1 MNLLLIV
8 MGMSEGIVLA
18 SLLFNQIILLIFL
31 DTYKREKGIPSL
43 KGRTIN
49 ISIRDVLWARINMI
63 IY

>member
-31 DTYKREKGIPSL
+31 DMYKREKGIPRL

-49 ISIRDVLWARINMI
+49 ISIRDVLWTRINMI